1 MSEVILVEVKIEGV
15 AFHHIRTFAD
25 NRGFFREVARMDL
38 PLFEEGF
45 DRKFHASLEPDK
57 APLWMRHPTETA
69 WFYVPTGSVS
79 LQLRD
84 LREKSS
90 TFGVQVHY
98 ELSGVGQS
106 SVIKIP
112 AGVAYS
118 FEAMNASRAEIIQ
131 LVGSGYTHKNL
142 EYFPLEK
149 SH

>member
-1 MSEVILVEVKIEGV
+1 MRDAILVEVKIEGI
-15 AFHHIRTFAD
+15 AFHQIRTFSD

-45 DRKFHASLEPDK
+45 ARKFHASLALGK
-57 APLWMRHPTETA
+57 APLWMCHPTETA
-69 WFYVPTGSVS
+69 WFYVPTGAVS

-90 TFGVQVHY
+90 TFGVQIQY
-98 ELSGVGQS
+98 ELSGAEQA

-118 FEAMNASRAEIIQ
+118 FEALNASCAEIIQ
-131 LVGSGYTHKNL
+131 LVGANYSHKNL
-142 EYFPLEK
+142 KYFPFEK